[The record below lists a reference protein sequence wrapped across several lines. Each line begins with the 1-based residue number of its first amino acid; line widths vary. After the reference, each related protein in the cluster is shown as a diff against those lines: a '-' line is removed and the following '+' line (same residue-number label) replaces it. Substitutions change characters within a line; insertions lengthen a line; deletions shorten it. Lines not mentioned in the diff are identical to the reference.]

1 MRELVGASGWFT
13 GAQGVLGIVGHVHRG
28 EPWGVLRH
36 GWVLPTPGYAVLAV
50 AVAVAV
56 AGAAL
61 ALYGETGKR
70 GRAGAD

>member
-1 MRELVGASGWFT
+1 MRKLVGLLGWFT
-13 GAQGVLGIVGHVHRG
+13 GAQGVLGIAGHVCRG

-36 GWVLPTPGYAVLAV
+36 WWDLPTPVYAVL
-50 AVAVAV
+50 AV

-61 ALYGETGKR
+61 AWYGETGKR

>member
-1 MRELVGASGWFT
+1 MRELVGLLGWFM
-13 GAQGVLGIVGHVHRG
+13 GAQGVLGIAGRVYRG
-28 EPWGVLRH
+28 EPWGVLQQ
-36 GWVLPTPGYAVLAV
+36 WWDLPTPVYV
-50 AVAVAV
+50 ALAV